1 MLTLDSKTPGNGTCL
16 VEPLGGFS
24 NGGCHFIVVVHFIC
38 DLHFAVVLH
47 FISRLLYH
55 ATGTQ
60 SWLLRPVKAS
70 TGSDLYPD
78 YFWLSFL
85 FHLPHIRQ
93 FWVGIF
99 HPQAFFTLCSFPTFL
114 AQPVFIKASLGA
126 GSSSLKFAGLYTDP
140 WNTALAHLFV
150 WFTVILNPLHILNL
164 YLYMSILQKL
174 YLWCKL
180 WLKKYFFQV
189 QFLRIRLL
197 SR

>member
-99 HPQAFFTLCSFPTFL
+99 HPQAFFTFMLLSNIFGTTCIYQGLPRSWQFFLEVCRTLYWSLKHSPGPSVCLIHSNPQSFIHFKF
-114 AQPVFIKASLGA
+114 VFIHVNITKA
-126 GSSSLKFAGLYTDP
+126 
-140 WNTALAHLFV
+140 
-150 WFTVILNPLHILNL
+150 
-164 YLYMSILQKL
+164 
-174 YLWCKL
+174 
-180 WLKKYFFQV
+180 
-189 QFLRIRLL
+189 LL
-197 SR
+197 VV

>member
-99 HPQAFFTLCSFPTFL
+99 HPQAFFTFILLSNIFGTTCIYQGLPRSWQFFL
-114 AQPVFIKASLGA
+114 EVCRTLYW
-126 GSSSLKFAGLYTDP
+126 SLKHSPGP
-140 WNTALAHLFV
+140 SV
-150 WFTVILNPLHILNL
+150 WFTVILNPLYILNL

-174 YLWCKL
+174 YLWSKL